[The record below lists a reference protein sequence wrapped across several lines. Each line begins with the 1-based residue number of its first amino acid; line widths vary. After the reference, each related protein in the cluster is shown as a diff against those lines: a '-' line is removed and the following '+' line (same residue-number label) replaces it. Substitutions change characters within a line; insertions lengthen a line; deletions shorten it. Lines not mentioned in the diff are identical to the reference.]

1 MSEGTAAT
9 VDETELVVQHE
20 VVAHPPRR
28 RQWFTGAAILVI
40 GLFTLLGFGLG
51 ADSGDAVF
59 KLSGSGDSISIPLVR
74 IAGGP
79 GAIVCGIVICLL
91 GIWQVV
97 RGFSRSAMRWVTVA
111 VSVLF
116 VLGFFLWAGT
126 GSVGKIDVE
135 GMLGGALI
143 FAVPIILGTMSGVMC
158 ERSGVINIAIE
169 GKMLVGA
176 FAGALVAS
184 LANNLGAGIIAA
196 VLAGGLFGALL
207 AVFAIEFLVNQVVLG
222 VVINL
227 LVLGLTG
234 YLYQAFMAD
243 NGTRYNNIGGTANL
257 TMQNHAI
264 PGLRDIPIVG
274 AVLFDTNWIV
284 YGMYVVVIVISVA
297 LFRTRWGLRTRA
309 VGEHPRAAATVGI
322 RVRWTRY
329 RNVILGG
336 MIAGLGGAFFTLGSG
351 IAFQQN
357 AAGMTSGKG
366 YIALAALIFGRWQ
379 PVRALGAALLF
390 GFTLEMQP
398 LFSNNTPLNI
408 PSFFWLSLPYL
419 VTILAVAGLVGKV
432 TAPAADGE
440 PYTG

>member
-1 MSEGTAAT
+1 MTTAMG
-9 VDETELVVQHE
+9 DTELVVTHQ
-20 VVAHPPRR
+20 VVAHPSRR
-28 RQWFTGAAILVI
+28 RRWVTGAVLMVI
-40 GLFTLLGFGLG
+40 GLFTALGFGWG
-51 ADSGDAVF
+51 ANSGDAAF
-59 KLSGSGDSISIPLVR
+59 SLSGPGDSISIPTLHVP
-74 IAGGP
+74 GEV
-79 GAIVCGIVICLL
+79 GAIVCGVLICVIGL
-91 GIWQVV
+91 GQLFVGI
-97 RGFSRSAMRWVTVA
+97 SRSAMRWVSV
-111 VSVLF
+111 VVGVLF
-116 VLGFFLWAGT
+116 VLGFFFWAGT
-126 GSVGKIDVE
+126 GSVGKIDVI
-135 GMLGGALI
+135 GMLSGALI
-143 FAVPIILGTMSGVMC
+143 FAVPIVLGTMSGVMC

-176 FAGALVAS
+176 FAGALVGT
-184 LANNLGAGIIAA
+184 LADNLGAGVLAA

-243 NGTRYNNIGGTANL
+243 NSDKYNNIGGSSSL

-264 PGLRDIPIVG
+264 PGLRDIPIIG
-274 AVLFDTNWIV
+274 PVLFDTNWIV
-284 YGMYVVVIVISVA
+284 YGTYVIVIVIALA
-297 LFRTRWGLRTRA
+297 LFHTRWGLRTRA

-336 MIAGLGGAFFTLGSG
+336 MIAGLGGAFFTIGSG

-366 YIALAALIFGRWQ
+366 YIALAALIFGRWN

-408 PSFFWLSLPYL
+408 PSFFGLCLPYL
-419 VTILAVAGLVGKV
+419 VTFLAVAGIVGRV

>member
-1 MSEGTAAT
+1 MTESTAT
-9 VDETELVVQHE
+9 VDETRLVVTRE
-20 VVAHPPRR
+20 VVQLSRR
-28 RQWFTGAAILVI
+28 RQWLTGAAILVI
-40 GLFTLLGFGLG
+40 GLFTVLGFGLG
-51 ADSGDAVF
+51 ANSGDAFFRLSDSGDS
-59 KLSGSGDSISIPLVR
+59 LSIPTLHV
-74 IAGGP
+74 P
-79 GAIVCGIVICLL
+79 GEAAAVVCGAVIVAL
-91 GIWQVV
+91 GLWHIV
-97 RGFSRSAMRWVTVA
+97 RGFSRFEMRWISVV
-111 VSVLF
+111 VGVLF
-116 VLGFFLWAGT
+116 VIGFFFWAGT

-135 GMLGGALI
+135 GMLSGALI

-158 ERSGVINIAIE
+158 ERTGVINIAIE

-184 LANNLGAGIIAA
+184 LADNLGAGILAA
-196 VLAGGLFGALL
+196 IVAGGLFGALL

-243 NGTRYNNIGGTANL
+243 NGTKYNNVGGTANL
-257 TMQNHAI
+257 TMQDHSV
-264 PGLRDIPIVG
+264 PGLRDIPIIG

-284 YGMYVVVIVISVA
+284 YGMYVIVVVIAVA

-336 MIAGLGGAFFTLGSG
+336 MIAGLGGAFFTIGSG

-366 YIALAALIFGRWQ
+366 YIALAALIFGRWN
-379 PVRALGAALLF
+379 PVRAVAAALLF

-419 VTILAVAGLVGKV
+419 VTILAVAGLVGRV

>member
-1 MSEGTAAT
+1 MSESTAAT
-9 VDETELVVQHE
+9 IDEADLVVTHE
-20 VVAHPPRR
+20 VVSHPSRR
-28 RQWFTGAAILVI
+28 RQRVTGIAIVAI
-40 GLFTLLGFGLG
+40 GLFTLLAFGLG
-51 ADSGDAVF
+51 ANSGDAVF
-59 KLSGSGDSISIPLVR
+59 KLSNPGDSISIPLVR

-79 GAIVCGIVICLL
+79 GAIVCGALICVL
-91 GIWQVV
+91 GAWQFV
-97 RGFSRSAMRWVTVA
+97 RGFTRDAMRWVTVA
-111 VSVLF
+111 VGVLF

-126 GSVGKIDVE
+126 GSVGNIDVE

-169 GKMLVGA
+169 GKMLIGA
-176 FAGALVAS
+176 FAGALVGS
-184 LANNLGAGIIAA
+184 LADNLGAGVLAA

-243 NGTRYNNIGGTANL
+243 NGPRYNNIGGTASL
-257 TMQNHAI
+257 TMQNHEI
-264 PGLRDIPIVG
+264 PGLRDIPIIG
-274 AVLFDTNWIV
+274 AVLFNTNWIV
-284 YGMYVVVIVISVA
+284 YGMYVIVIVISVA

-398 LFSNNTPLNI
+398 LFANNTPLNI

-419 VTILAVAGLVGKV
+419 VTILAVAGLVGMV